1 MIVSYIPRQPL
12 REYKTNN
19 GQKERKMFL
28 FLVMIHLSIM
38 ISSFCVW
45 GEFLVL
51 GYVYSGYGTGWNLH
65 CTCAAV
71 QRASPSFVWIC
82 VQLWLYRYV
91 YLESRYISSIFMIFV
106 TKTFTKK
113 LVHWYSMNKFF
124 VKLSLFSV
132 FVLHKTRTCFSV
144 WVQYN
149 SDWNLCQKL
158 WLCLNILLGW
168 MWEWKHWVNE
178 QMVFDM
184 LLNDLPVSVELFT
197 VINAS
202 SHPWMMV
209 EFVWVCEDIC

>member
-1 MIVSYIPRQPL
+1 MKSPL
-12 REYKTNN
+12 
-19 GQKERKMFL
+19 
-28 FLVMIHLSIM
+28 
-38 ISSFCVW
+38 
-45 GEFLVL
+45 
-51 GYVYSGYGTGWNLH
+51 

-71 QRASPSFVWIC
+71 QRASPSFVWIG

-106 TKTFTKK
+106 TKNFTKK

-202 SHPWMMV
+202 SHPWMIV
-209 EFVWVCEDIC
+209 EFVWVWHMLSLCIVLSSKCVEQW

>member
-1 MIVSYIPRQPL
+1 MCLSGISGIGLCIFRIWYRMKSPL
-12 REYKTNN
+12 
-19 GQKERKMFL
+19 
-28 FLVMIHLSIM
+28 
-38 ISSFCVW
+38 
-45 GEFLVL
+45 
-51 GYVYSGYGTGWNLH
+51 

-91 YLESRYISSIFMIFV
+91 YLESRYISSIFM
-106 TKTFTKK
+106 
-113 LVHWYSMNKFF
+113 FF

-132 FVLHKTRTCFSV
+132 FVLHKTRTWFSV

>member
-1 MIVSYIPRQPL
+1 MSERNFWYWVMYIQDMVQDEISTVYL
-12 REYKTNN
+12 CCCTKS
-19 GQKERKMFL
+19 
-28 FLVMIHLSIM
+28 LSILCM
-38 ISSFCVW
+38 DPCPALVVSLCLSGISIYFIHFHDFC
-45 GEFLVL
+45 
-51 GYVYSGYGTGWNLH
+51 N
-65 CTCAAV
+65 
-71 QRASPSFVWIC
+71 
-82 VQLWLYRYV
+82 
-91 YLESRYISSIFMIFV
+91 
-106 TKTFTKK
+106 K
-113 LVHWYSMNKFF
+113 KFF

-209 EFVWVCEDIC
+209 EFVWVWHMLSLCIVLSSKCVEQW